1 MATKRLKDEEGNVYE
16 IDIEDEDE
24 EEGDEEDDD
33 SRKDRE
39 WLRARRVEWES
50 SQSSKKK
57 PTVRRVR
64 SPGQKPPAK
73 TSAKRVLRI
82 A

>member
-1 MATKRLKDEEGNVYE
+1 MATKRLKDDEGNVYE

-24 EEGDEEDDD
+24 DSDDGDDEDT
-33 SRKDRE
+33 RKDYE
-39 WLRARRVEWES
+39 WLRARRIEWES

-73 TSAKRVLRI
+73 TSSKRVLRI